1 MKNLKT
7 MLIAAVA
14 ISALITGNLFAGSF
28 GVGLGGHLASIT
40 ADGTETPGGV
50 DSTTDNSVETATAGN
65 TAFLGSMF
73 AEYNFGDSEVFTL
86 GIDYI
91 PGDADVNSKNISRTD
106 AAAHATDDNDQG
118 GTKTANATISDHL
131 TYYAEMVIG
140 QGVYAKIGYTTL
152 DVVTNDTT
160 TSTGTDSK
168 YGNTSLNAYT
178 FGLGQKGTFGDN
190 GGFYKLEAY
199 MTDYETLNLTGTGGS
214 TTGTSTSSKV
224 SANLDVMGA
233 AIRVGYK
240 F

>member
-14 ISALITGNLFAGSF
+14 ISALTAGNLFAGSF
-28 GVGLGGHLASIT
+28 GIGVGGHLAAIT

-50 DSTTDNSVETATAGN
+50 DSTTDNSVQTATAGN
-65 TAFLGSMF
+65 TTFLGSMF
-73 AEYNFGDSEVFTL
+73 AEYNFGDSEAFTL

-106 AAAHATDDNDQG
+106 PTSAGTNDQG
-118 GTKTANATISDHL
+118 GVKTANATVSDHL

-140 QGVYAKIGYTTL
+140 QGVYAKIGYTTV
-152 DVVTNDTT
+152 DVITNDTT
-160 TSTGTDSK
+160 TSTGTNSS
-168 YGNTSLNAYT
+168 YGNASINAYT
-178 FGLGQKGTFGDN
+178 LGLGQKGTFGDS

-199 MTDYETLNLTGTGGS
+199 MTDYETLNLTGTGS
-214 TTGTSTSSKV
+214 VTTGTSTNSKV
-224 SANLDVMGA
+224 SADLDVMGA
-233 AIRVGYK
+233 AVRIGYK